1 MSITYNTTRTL
12 GQIEKKK
19 SWKSGQ
25 VTRKKKKHKL
35 LVPLTKQKPLFIPYL
50 PFLARCFFL

>member
-19 SWKSGQ
+19 ELEKWPGYTKE
-25 VTRKKKKHKL
+25 KKN
-35 LVPLTKQKPLFIPYL
+35 TSF
-50 PFLARCFFL
+50 